1 MTDQTKSR
9 APRKQ
14 AREKFDLN
22 QVRLSGKVQR
32 MWASPDDADVIIRL
46 SLRSE
51 DDNKLNRATL
61 KLPGGIVNGKLV
73 TLMRSDRITI
83 EGHLIDAP
91 YTETGAQFV
100 DKSYKRDLAK
110 DVPGLADVVAERMA
124 TYVVVQNLE
133 FEEADCNEV
142 TIEGVI
148 TKTWVKENQ
157 LFARMAI
164 YDQYTKSD
172 DGRDGKRGRS
182 WRKPHYV
189 SLQFPDG
196 KVDGREVKLNDKDR
210 IRVNG
215 FIRESH
221 YSESLALFLMRN
233 KKIGLLENVPNADDV
248 RNVRSPRV
256 ATYVI
261 VNSMLQ
267 FTK

>member
-1 MTDQTKSR
+1 MTDQTQSH
-9 APRKQ
+9 ALQKQ
-14 AREKFDLN
+14 VREKFDLN

-46 SLRSE
+46 SLRST
-51 DDNKLNRATL
+51 DDKLNRATL
-61 KLPGGIVNGKLV
+61 KLPGGSVNGKLV
-73 TLMRSDRITI
+73 TLMRGDRINVA
-83 EGHLIDAP
+83 GYLIDAP

-100 DKSYKRDLAK
+100 GKSYKRDLAK
-110 DVPGLADVVAERMA
+110 DVPGLADIVAERMA
-124 TYVVVQNLE
+124 TYVIVQSLE

-142 TIEGVI
+142 TIEGLV
-148 TKTWVKENQ
+148 TKTWVKEKH
-157 LFARMAI
+157 LFVRLAI
-164 YDQYTKSD
+164 YDQYAMSD
-172 DGRDGKRGRS
+172 NGRSGKRGHS

-215 FIRESH
+215 YIRESH

-233 KKIGLLENVPNADDV
+233 KKIGLLNDVPNADDV

-261 VNSMLQ
+261 VDSMLQ